1 MLFYDQNAIK
11 ATNTNTKWPITM
23 FRRLHKSLNRVRNE
37 VLLKI
42 VEKKKNCSY
51 NDIQVILYWEHTV
64 FSNRQQAQ

>member
-23 FRRLHKSLNRVRNE
+23 FHRLHKSFNRVRNK

-42 VEKKKNCSY
+42 VEKKRTGATMIFK
-51 NDIQVILYWEHTV
+51 
-64 FSNRQQAQ
+64 